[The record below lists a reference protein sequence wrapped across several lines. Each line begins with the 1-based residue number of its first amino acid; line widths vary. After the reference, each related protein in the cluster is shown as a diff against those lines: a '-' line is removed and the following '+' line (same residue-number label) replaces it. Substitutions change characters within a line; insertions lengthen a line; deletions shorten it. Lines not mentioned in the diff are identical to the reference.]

1 MVVQTKFSKLAVLIL
16 VIGLVAVVAIALISF
31 SPILSSDG
39 VVNTLAQAENV
50 VEQYLAGVGEDFR
63 IEEIME
69 FSNHFYVIVQEKHSG
84 INAFELL
91 VDRSTGRIVF
101 EPGPN
106 MMWNQKYGHMGG
118 NRDPNASIRIDVY
131 ESSIYAQRWL
141 DRYFPGASVEE
152 ANAFYGY
159 YTMDV
164 SRDGKI
170 FGMLSVNGFTGEV
183 WYHSWHG
190 EFIRMEEH

>member
-1 MVVQTKFSKLAVLIL
+1 VDTTKVSTPWLVLVGGLIVIPVIALLTASSLLSPTVAVDMEQVEDAVL
-16 VIGLVAVVAIALISF
+16 
-31 SPILSSDG
+31 
-39 VVNTLAQAENV
+39 
-50 VEQYLAGVGEDFR
+50 QYLAGIGSEYR

-69 FSNHFYVIVQEKHSG
+69 FSNHFYVMVQERSTG

-91 VDRSTGRIVF
+91 VDRFTGRISF

-106 MMWNQKYGHMGG
+106 MMWNQKYGHMG
-118 NRDPNASIRIDVY
+118 RIPNPTPFMPIDAHEASQ
-131 ESSIYAQRWL
+131 YAQRWL
-141 DRYFPGASVEE
+141 DQYSPGARVEE

-164 SRDGKI
+164 SENGRI
-170 FGMLSVNGFTGEV
+170 FGMMSVNGFSGDV

-190 EFIRMEEH
+190 DFINMEEHD